1 MNKKYVLKNRS
12 RFYLFVIMVTMIISS
27 IALVANVQGAD
38 TTDEYVSVMVEQ
50 GDTIWDLADE
60 YNNTRD
66 LRQYI
71 RKIEKINQ
79 LTDSL
84 IYEGDILK
92 MPV

>member
-1 MNKKYVLKNRS
+1 MNIKYVLKNKN

-38 TTDEYVSVMVEQ
+38 TADEYVTVMVEQ
-50 GDTIWDLADE
+50 GDTLWDLADE

>member
-1 MNKKYVLKNRS
+1 MNKRYVLKNKK
-12 RFYLFVIMVTMIISS
+12 RFYIFVILVTMIISYS
-27 IALVANVQGAD
+27 ALAAAVNGAD
-38 TTDEYVSVMVEQ
+38 TGDEYITVVVES
-50 GDTIWDLADE
+50 GDTLWDLAKE
-60 YNNTRD
+60 YNSSGD

-71 RKIEKINQ
+71 REVEKINN

>member
-1 MNKKYVLKNRS
+1 MNKKYVLKNKN
-12 RFYLFVIMVTMIISS
+12 RFYLFVIMVTMIITS
-27 IALVANVQGAD
+27 IALIANVQGAD
-38 TTDEYVSVMVEQ
+38 TAEEYATVMVEQ
-50 GDTIWDLADE
+50 GDTLWDLAGE

-92 MPV
+92 MPL

>member
-1 MNKKYVLKNRS
+1 MNKRYVLKNKK
-12 RFYLFVIMVTMIISS
+12 RFYLFVIIVTIVISFS
-27 IALVANVQGAD
+27 ALAAAVNGED
-38 TTDEYVSVMVEQ
+38 TGDKYISVIVES
-50 GDTIWDLADE
+50 GDTLWDLAKE
-60 YNNTRD
+60 YKTSGD

-71 RKIEKINQ
+71 REVEKINN

>member
-1 MNKKYVLKNRS
+1 MNKKYVLKNRN
-12 RFYLFVIMVTMIISS
+12 RFYLFVIMVTIIISS

-38 TTDEYVSVMVEQ
+38 TGDEYFTVMVEQ
-50 GDTIWDLADE
+50 GDTLWDLADE

>member
-1 MNKKYVLKNRS
+1 MNKRYVLKNRR
-12 RFYLFVIMVTMIISS
+12 RFYIFVIMVTIVISFS
-27 IALVANVQGAD
+27 ALAAAVNGAD
-38 TTDEYVSVMVEQ
+38 TGDEYISVIVES
-50 GDTIWDLADE
+50 GDTLWDLARE
-60 YNNTRD
+60 YKSSGD

-71 RKIEKINQ
+71 REVEKINN